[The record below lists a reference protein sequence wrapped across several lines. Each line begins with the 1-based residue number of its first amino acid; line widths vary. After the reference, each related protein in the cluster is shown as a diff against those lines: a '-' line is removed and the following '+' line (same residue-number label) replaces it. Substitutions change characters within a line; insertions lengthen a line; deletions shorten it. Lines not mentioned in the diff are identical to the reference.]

1 MKLRVN
7 GAEKALR
14 GREESTL
21 ELTIDEWPRTMQMER
36 REQDDPRMQWL
47 GTRFFYPGQVSNLA
61 LSQHFCEMRS
71 LQQFLSLNPG

>member
-1 MKLRVN
+1 MRGQRRGLTWPVKLRVN

-21 ELTIDEWPRTMQMER
+21 ELTINEWPRTMQMER

-47 GTRFFYPGQVSNLA
+47 GTRFFDPGQVSNLA
-61 LSQHFCEMRS
+61 LIST
-71 LQQFLSLNPG
+71 FL